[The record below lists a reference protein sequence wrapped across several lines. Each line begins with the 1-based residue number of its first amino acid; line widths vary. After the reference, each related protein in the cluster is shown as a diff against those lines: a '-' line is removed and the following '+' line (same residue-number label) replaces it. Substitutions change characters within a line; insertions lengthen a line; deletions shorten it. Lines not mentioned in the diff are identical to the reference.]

1 MNIFATI
8 IGSLF
13 EMYTGY
19 MFLSKFGN
27 IKVSRKIY
35 LVYFTLLTIFLII
48 ASATLVESGL
58 IFFAF
63 ALCFLL
69 HSLLFKIKRL
79 KKILCSLALIITV
92 ALSEMIVVMATTVG
106 LNTDVVEIQTNGI
119 LYFICIILSKFLG
132 FAILKPINLK
142 QISVQKKFPIWFT
155 IATAILPFT
164 SIFII
169 VLLYRYC
176 YLINTI
182 SYQISTVAAAVL
194 LIVSNLLVLFVIDKQ
209 EKFYVTKERLAFAE
223 IHIKEQRTH
232 YAELYS
238 QQEALKKYRHDSK
251 NFYVSLISILENKS
265 TEEAISYI
273 KDKMSIISNNSNL
286 INSGNPVVDSIIYS
300 KKQIC
305 DNKDIILKTSLKIS
319 ETIKIDELEFG
330 VLIGNALDNAIEA
343 TEELADSNRK
353 IINLT
358 ILTSGEMISIEI
370 SNPTIKDIDTTNI
383 ETSKTD
389 KAQHGYGLKGIET
402 ITNKYN
408 GNLSLSCENN
418 IFTLSAILVNL

>member
-1 MNIFATI
+1 MNIFASVL
-8 IGSLF
+8 GSIF
-13 EMYTGY
+13 EMYIGY
-19 MFLSKFGN
+19 MFFSKFAT
-27 IKVSRKIY
+27 IKEELKRSNLIFVILTVFHVATSLFLMKNGLVIISY
-35 LVYFTLLTIFLII
+35 LLCLLLYSCLFNLKLLKRIVITCFILII
-48 ASATLVESGL
+48 S
-58 IFFAF
+58 
-63 ALCFLL
+63 
-69 HSLLFKIKRL
+69 
-79 KKILCSLALIITV
+79 
-92 ALSEMIVVMATTVG
+92 ALSEMMVVVSTTIG
-106 LNTDVVEIQTNGI
+106 LDISVDALQNNEIT
-119 LYFICIILSKFLG
+119 YAICIVLAKFLT
-132 FAILKPINLK
+132 FSILKPIK
-142 QISVQKKFPIWFT
+142 YKKIEFHEKFPIWFIIST
-155 IATAILPFT
+155 TILPFT

-169 VLLYRYC
+169 ILLYRYC
-176 YLINTI
+176 YLTASIL
-182 SYQISTVAAAVL
+182 YQISTLVASLL
-194 LIVSNLLVLFVIDKQ
+194 LIVSNLLILFVVDKQ
-209 EKFYVTKERLAFAE
+209 EKYYSTKERLAFAE

-265 TEEAISYI
+265 TEDAISYI
-273 KDKMSIISNNSNL
+273 KDKMSIISDNSKS

-305 DNKDIILKTSLKIS
+305 DNKAIILNTSLKIS

-343 TEELADSNRK
+343 TEELIELNKK

-383 ETSKTD
+383 ETRKTD
-389 KAQHGYGLKGIET
+389 KTQHGYGLKGIET

-418 IFTLSAILVNL
+418 VFTLSAILVNL

>member
-1 MNIFATI
+1 MNILATI

-19 MFLSKFGN
+19 MFLSKFGS
-27 IKVSRKIY
+27 IKVSRK
-35 LVYFTLLTIFLII
+35 VYFICFALLTIFLII

-69 HSLLFKIKRL
+69 HSLLFDIKRL
-79 KKILCSLALIITV
+79 KKVLFSFALITTV
-92 ALSEMIVVMATTVG
+92 ALSEMIIAMITTIV
-106 LNTDVVEIQTNGI
+106 LNMNITEVQSDDFLYLMCVI
-119 LYFICIILSKFLG
+119 LAKFLG
-132 FAILKPINLK
+132 FAMLKPIK
-142 QISVQKKFPIWFT
+142 IEKKIFKEKFPIWFSV
-155 IATAILPFT
+155 ATALLPFT
-164 SIFII
+164 SLFIVFI
-169 VLLYRYC
+169 LYRYC
-176 YLINTI
+176 YVTNEVIHRISILI
-182 SYQISTVAAAVL
+182 SAFVL
-194 LIVSNLLVLFVIDKQ
+194 IISNLLILFIIDKQ

-223 IHIKEQRTH
+223 IHIKEQRAH
-232 YAELYS
+232 YAELYA

-273 KDKMSIISNNSNL
+273 KDKMSIISDNSKS

-305 DNKDIILKTSLKIS
+305 DNKAIVLKTSLKIS
-319 ETIKIDELEFG
+319 ENIKIDELEFG

-343 TEELADSNRK
+343 TEELADSNKK

-389 KAQHGYGLKGIET
+389 KTQHGYGLKGIET

-408 GNLSLSCENN
+408 GNLSLCCENN
-418 IFTLSAILVNL
+418 IFTLSAILVNF